1 MIKYV
6 DNKGKLHMLV
16 LLVFTLFSKKSTL
29 YMGGLLLW
37 GLPGGRRET
46 ISPLAAL
53 LGLVRGMGLAKRCS
67 GCPRGLL
74 LEGAV
79 SKTTCPCPDQ

>member
-37 GLPGGRRET
+37 GLPGGEKGDYF
-46 ISPLAAL
+46 SPCCP
-53 LGLVRGMGLAKRCS
+53 LGAGERNGS
-67 GCPRGLL
+67 
-74 LEGAV
+74 
-79 SKTTCPCPDQ
+79 SKEVQWLP